1 MKITD
6 YFKPKSMVYTGEH
19 VEQQTKINRFVYHK
33 SRFDKYEDLKL
44 EDDQQY
50 IQVVGLS
57 DIKIMEE
64 IKEMFSID
72 AFIMEDILN
81 VHQRNKIEYGDDYI
95 FASFSFF
102 HKDEKE
108 IRKRYMSIY
117 VSEKVVFTFHE
128 KEPNFLAPLEILI
141 KEYQELK
148 ANRSDFMFY
157 QILDLITDEHL
168 DILDNLDN
176 QMNAFEEQ
184 IIEAKQIDE
193 EDFYLLRKRVI
204 QLKNMTSPIYEQLVE
219 LLKKQHVIM
228 SKQVKSFYH
237 DLIDH
242 MSRLDQKLN
251 HLKDMMRTLL
261 DLNMNN
267 QSTRMNK
274 IMSTLTIF
282 SAIFIPLS
290 FLTGFFGMNFVHF
303 GVLEYQHAVIIF
315 ISVCV
320 LVAGAMVYIFK
331 KHKWF

>member
-176 QMNAFEEQ
+176 QMNAVEEQ

-204 QLKNMTSPIYEQLVE
+204 QLKNMTSPLYEQLVE

>member
-176 QMNAFEEQ
+176 QMNAVEEQ

-303 GVLEYQHAVIIF
+303 GVLEYQHALIIF

-320 LVAGAMVYIFK
+320 LVAGVMVYIFK

>member
-1 MKITD
+1 
-6 YFKPKSMVYTGEH
+6 MVYTGEH
-19 VEQQTKINRFVYHK
+19 VEQKTKINRFVYHK
-33 SRFDKYEDLKL
+33 DRFDKYDDIKL
-44 EDDQQY
+44 EEDQQY
-50 IQVVGLS
+50 IQVIGLS
-57 DIKIMEE
+57 DIEMMEE

-72 AFIMEDILN
+72 GFIMEDILN

-117 VSEKVVFTFHE
+117 ASEKVVFTFHE
-128 KEPNFLAPLEILI
+128 KEPNFLSPLEVLI

-148 ANRSDFMFY
+148 TNRSDFMFY

-168 DILDNLDN
+168 DILDSLDD

-193 EDFYLLRKRVI
+193 EDFYVLRKRVI
-204 QLKNMTSPIYEQLVE
+204 QLKNMTCPIYEQLVE

-261 DLNMNN
+261 DLNMNH

-303 GVLEYQHAVIIF
+303 GVLQYQHAVIIF

-320 LVAGAMVYIFK
+320 LVAGMMVYIFK

>member
-1 MKITD
+1 
-6 YFKPKSMVYTGEH
+6 MVYTGEH

-251 HLKDMMRTLL
+251 LLKDMMRTLL

>member
-6 YFKPKSMVYTGEH
+6 YFKPKTMVYTGEH

-33 SRFDKYEDLKL
+33 DRFDKFDDLKV
-44 EDDQQY
+44 DADQQY
-50 IQVVGLS
+50 IQVIGLS
-57 DIKIMEE
+57 DINIMES
-64 IKEMFSID
+64 IKEMFLID
-72 AFIMEDILN
+72 DFIMEDILN

-95 FASFSFF
+95 FASFTFF
-102 HKDEKE
+102 HKDEKA

-117 VSEKVVFTFHE
+117 ASKNVVFTFHE
-128 KEPNFLAPLEILI
+128 KEPNFLAPLEVLI
-141 KEYQELK
+141 KEYHELK
-148 ANRSDFMFY
+148 NNQSDFMFY
-157 QILDLITDEHL
+157 QILDLITDDHL
-168 DILDNLDN
+168 DILDDLDD

-193 EDFYLLRKRVI
+193 EAFYVLRKRVI

-219 LLKKQHVIM
+219 LLKKQHPIM
-228 SKQVKSFYH
+228 NNYVKSYYH

-261 DLNMNN
+261 DLNMNH

-315 ISVCV
+315 ISVCL
-320 LVAGAMVYIFK
+320 LVAGMMVYIFK

>member
-1 MKITD
+1 LKITD

-176 QMNAFEEQ
+176 QMNAVEEQ

-303 GVLEYQHAVIIF
+303 GVLEYQHALIIF

-320 LVAGAMVYIFK
+320 LVAGVMVYIFK

>member
-176 QMNAFEEQ
+176 QMNAVEEQ

>member
-1 MKITD
+1 M
-6 YFKPKSMVYTGEH
+6 
-19 VEQQTKINRFVYHK
+19 
-33 SRFDKYEDLKL
+33 
-44 EDDQQY
+44 
-50 IQVVGLS
+50 
-57 DIKIMEE
+57 MEE

-72 AFIMEDILN
+72 GFIMEDILN

-102 HKDEKE
+102 HKDEKS
-108 IRKRYMSIY
+108 INKRYMSIY
-117 VSEKVVFTFHE
+117 VTDKVVFTFHE

-141 KEYQELK
+141 KDYHELK
-148 ANRSDFMFY
+148 TNRSDFMFY
-157 QILDLITDEHL
+157 QILDLITDDHL
-168 DILDNLDN
+168 DILDDLDN

-228 SKQVKSFYH
+228 SSHVKSFYH

-261 DLNMNN
+261 DLNMNH

-320 LVAGAMVYIFK
+320 LVAGMMVYIFK

>member
-6 YFKPKSMVYTGEH
+6 YFKPKTMVYTGEH
-19 VEQQTKINRFVYHK
+19 VEQKTKINRFVYHK
-33 SRFDKYEDLKL
+33 DRFDKYDDVKL

-50 IQVVGLS
+50 IQVVGLN

-72 AFIMEDILN
+72 GFIMEDILN
-81 VHQRNKIEYGDDYI
+81 VHQRNKIEYGDEYI

-128 KEPNFLAPLEILI
+128 KEPNFLSPLEVLI

-148 ANRSDFMFY
+148 TNRSDFMFY

-168 DILDNLDN
+168 DILDNLDD

-193 EDFYLLRKRVI
+193 EDFYVLRKRVI

-261 DLNMNN
+261 DLNMNH

-303 GVLEYQHAVIIF
+303 GVLQYQHAVIIF

-320 LVAGAMVYIFK
+320 LVAGMMVYIFK